1 MLEGSLSEL
10 TRGSLSEVTR
20 GSLSE
25 VTPLPNSGK
34 ENTRSV
40 ENPERKKEYERVAN
54 SRLDEKEKD
63 GGCPKLK

>member
-10 TRGSLSEVTR
+10 TRGSLSE
-20 GSLSE
+20 L
-25 VTPLPNSGK
+25 TPLPNSGK

-40 ENPERKKEYERVAN
+40 ENPERKKEYVRVAK

>member
-10 TRGSLSEVTR
+10 
-20 GSLSE
+20 
-25 VTPLPNSGK
+25 TPLPNSGK

-40 ENPERKKEYERVAN
+40 ENPERKKEYVRVAK

-63 GGCPKLK
+63 GG

>member
-1 MLEGSLSEL
+1 MLE
-10 TRGSLSEVTR
+10 

-40 ENPERKKEYERVAN
+40 ENPERKKEYVRVAK